1 MFLFNVKKICYKN
14 STKKQKIQVSIIA
27 FFLYY
32 KRIMQKTFRE
42 VIEEQ
47 IPMMSLVIVVA
58 FIALFVG
65 YGLWVSA
72 HTGTLVVDSPAY
84 GSRVFVDQ
92 HLAGTLKEAPDN
104 VHLSEQTGKHNVIVS
119 KEGYWPWAQDIE
131 IKKNETTEL
140 HPFVI
145 PQKVSTE
152 RVVRLLFSNGVTG
165 IDPAYEKIAALFEN
179 LAPSDEVKPLVEATH
194 IQNVSYAD
202 YAPGRTDVLLVATN
216 DGIYAVGIEK
226 SEHPNFQPVYKG
238 ENPLFVK
245 ATDNTL
251 YIKEGDAIF
260 HVKNLTL

>member
-1 MFLFNVKKICYKN
+1 
-14 STKKQKIQVSIIA
+14 
-27 FFLYY
+27 
-32 KRIMQKTFRE
+32 MQKTFLE

-47 IPMMSLVIVVA
+47 IPMKSLIIVVV

-65 YGLWVSA
+65 YGLWVST

-104 VHLSEQTGKHNVIVS
+104 LHLSEQTGKHNVIVS
-119 KEGYWPWAQDIE
+119 KESYWPWTQDIE

-145 PQKVSTE
+145 PQKVATD
-152 RVVRLLFSNGVTG
+152 RVVRLLMSNGVTS
-165 IDPAYEKIAALFEN
+165 IDPEYAKIAVLFQN
-179 LAPSDEVKPLVEATH
+179 LTTNEEINPLVEAAH

-216 DGIYAVGIEK
+216 DGIYAVGVEK
-226 SEHPNFQPVYKG
+226 GEHPNFQPVYKG
-238 ENPLFVK
+238 VHPSFAK
-245 ATDNTL
+245 AQDGIL
-251 YIKEGDAIF
+251 YIKDGDAIF
-260 HVKNLTL
+260 HVKNFPSK

>member
-1 MFLFNVKKICYKN
+1 
-14 STKKQKIQVSIIA
+14 
-27 FFLYY
+27 
-32 KRIMQKTFRE
+32 MQKTFRE

-47 IPMMSLVIVVA
+47 IPVKSLVTIIM

-65 YGLWVSA
+65 YGLWTMA
-72 HTGTLVVDSPAY
+72 HTGTLVVNSPTY
-84 GSRVFVDQ
+84 GSQVFVDQ

-104 VHLSEQTGKHNVIVS
+104 LRLSEQTGKHSVIVS

-140 HPFVI
+140 HPFVV
-145 PQKVSTE
+145 PQKVATD
-152 RVVRLLFSNGVTG
+152 RVVRLAFSNGVTG
-165 IDPAYEKIAALFEN
+165 IDPDYAKIAALFEN
-179 LAPSDEVKPLVEATH
+179 LTVRDEIKPLAETTR

-216 DGIYAVGIEK
+216 DGVYAVGVEK

-245 ATDNTL
+245 ASDNTL
-251 YIKEGDAIF
+251 YIKDGDAIF